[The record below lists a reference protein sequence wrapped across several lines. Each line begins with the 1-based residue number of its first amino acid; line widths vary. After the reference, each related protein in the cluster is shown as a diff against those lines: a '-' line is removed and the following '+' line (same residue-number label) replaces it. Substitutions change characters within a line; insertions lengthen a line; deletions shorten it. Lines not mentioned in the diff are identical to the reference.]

1 MTQQVCVISQLTLE
15 FPSKVMFKEL
25 NFSLEHHQVSALIGR
40 NGQGKSLLMQLLHK
54 ISPTTEMHISGQ
66 INWQTKHAYLSQLT
80 RLQSDTIAEA
90 LEVNHL
96 YNAFQRV
103 EQGEAEYDDYDLL
116 EGHWDLPNIWE
127 ALLRSA
133 QLPTDLDFPV
143 KQLSEGQKNQ
153 VSLIR
158 IIFKN

>member
-1 MTQQVCVISQLTLE
+1 
-15 FPSKVMFKEL
+15 
-25 NFSLEHHQVSALIGR
+25 
-40 NGQGKSLLMQLLHK
+40 MQKL
-54 ISPTTEMHISGQ
+54 
-66 INWQTKHAYLSQLT
+66 
-80 RLQSDTIAEA
+80 

-103 EQGEAEYDDYDLL
+103 EQGEARYDDYDLL

-143 KQLSEGQKNQ
+143 KQLSEGQKTKLALSALFLKLVITYYLMSQ
-153 VSLIR
+153 ATILI
-158 IIFKN
+158 KKLDSG

>member
-1 MTQQVCVISQLTLE
+1 MVNKLANKPCIFISAHSSPIRHNCRSFRGQ
-15 FPSKVMFKEL
+15 PSL
-25 NFSLEHHQVSALIGR
+25 QRFSKR
-40 NGQGKSLLMQLLHK
+40 
-54 ISPTTEMHISGQ
+54 
-66 INWQTKHAYLSQLT
+66 
-80 RLQSDTIAEA
+80 
-90 LEVNHL
+90 
-96 YNAFQRV
+96 
-103 EQGEAEYDDYDLL
+103 EQGEARYDDYDLL

-143 KQLSEGQKNQ
+143 KQLSEGQNQ